1 MNAVKGENKYCPLE
15 IKWNDVPGRDEKWR
29 LDQIANTNEKDF
41 NQEFN
46 TEFLGS
52 SETLIS
58 GSKLSTIVTNHP
70 LKSSNSLDV
79 YEEAKENHVYVTLV
93 DTARGVEKDYH
104 AFVIIDITSPPYK
117 VVAKYK
123 NNEIKPEVYS
133 YNVKNIANSYN
144 ESYLL
149 CEVNDIGNQTAK
161 DLMED
166 EYPNML
172 MCSTKSRS
180 GQYVGQNLSG
190 KYEFG
195 VKMQKNIKKI
205 GCLKLKTLIE
215 ENILIIND
223 SEIFSELTTFVQ
235 KGATFEAESGKNDD
249 LVMCLVMFAWLTTN
263 EYFKDIINVDLRQRL
278 IAEKKEKDEAD
289 LLPFGYSSITEQEV
303 IDTAGGVMWEV
314 VNDNELSSMLNIFNY
329 Y

>member
-1 MNAVKGENKYCPLE
+1 
-15 IKWNDVPGRDEKWR
+15 
-29 LDQIANTNEKDF
+29 
-41 NQEFN
+41 
-46 TEFLGS
+46 
-52 SETLIS
+52 
-58 GSKLSTIVTNHP
+58 
-70 LKSSNSLDV
+70 
-79 YEEAKENHVYVTLV
+79 VTLV

-180 GQYVGQNLSG
+180 GQCVGQNLSG

-303 IDTAGGVMWEV
+303 IDTTGGVMWEV